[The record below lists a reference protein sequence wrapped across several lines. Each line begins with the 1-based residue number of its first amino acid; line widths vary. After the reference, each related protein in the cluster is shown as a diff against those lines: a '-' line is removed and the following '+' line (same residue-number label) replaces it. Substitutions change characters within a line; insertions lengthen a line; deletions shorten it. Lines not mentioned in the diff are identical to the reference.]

1 MYKVVTFPEEEPIM
15 NNLFVKDITVT
26 ALGGVGSEQCEQVTT
41 NLSGS
46 CFLIKLRYSDDS
58 VKIILVDCGLHQG
71 TNDNDTLNHFLPFD
85 ISKLSAVL
93 LTHAHVD
100 HSGRIPWLYK
110 QGFRGHT
117 YASSFETLF
126 LSHIQQKDCA
136 NIFSQNYITALHE
149 FKKIRREVGE
159 VGRIEKQRQKSIAN
173 SSGNRGNKPTIDA
186 LNEAKK
192 KREQILMSLQVDN
205 IDDAAPKE
213 PLYSAEDVEITQQ
226 YTKVLGKEIPEV
238 PCVTFETYSTGH
250 ILGARSIL
258 LTIRSKGGKTKRIV
272 FSGDL
277 GTYDKCFQPH
287 GNPVTDPNLRLDA
300 VFCETT
306 YGGIVREKGYYSK
319 GLDQFMA
326 DMNGEIAKGKT
337 VIVPA
342 FAMDRSQ
349 EILYHLRNI
358 KGAKL
363 YYESKTGVQITN
375 FYEAK
380 VPLYRSDRSVIAK
393 TVSGAVYQSATLSYI
408 QLDPTSRD
416 DFFKNPS
423 AKVVVTSSGM
433 CDGGP
438 VVAYL
443 EKYLSDPN
451 VVVMLTGYMSP
462 MTLGGKLL
470 AGQKSIRLDGKF
482 YEVRAKILHYNFW
495 SAHGDE
501 SSLLRWL
508 EGWRWGQHAKIYLNH
523 GGVNESTRAF
533 KHTIER
539 KQASGE
545 TTLSARPVIVRLN
558 KEIPV

>member
-1 MYKVVTFPEEEPIM
+1 M
-15 NNLFVKDITVT
+15 NNLFIKFTTVR
-26 ALGGVGSEQCEQVTT
+26 AVGGVGSEEYANVMT

-46 CFLIKLRYSDDS
+46 CFYVTFHYSDDS
-58 VKIILVDCGLHQG
+58 EKSILVDCGLHQG

-85 ISKLSAVL
+85 VDKLSAVL

-117 YASSFETLF
+117 YASSLETLL

-136 NIFSQNYITALHE
+136 NIFAQNYLTALHE
-149 FKKIRREVGE
+149 YKKLRREVGE
-159 VGRIEKQRQKSIAN
+159 AGRIERQRQKSIVN
-173 SSGNRGNKPTIDA
+173 SSGNRGNKPTIDS
-186 LNEAKK
+186 LNQAKT
-192 KREQILMSLQVDN
+192 KRDAILKMLKVDN

-250 ILGARSIL
+250 ILGSRSIL

-306 YGGIVREKGYYSK
+306 YGGKVREKGYYSK

-326 DMNGEIAKGKT
+326 DLNGEIAKGKT

-363 YYESKTGVQITN
+363 YYESKTGVQMTN

-408 QLDPTSRD
+408 QLDHTSRD
-416 DFFKNPS
+416 EFFKDSS
-423 AKVVVTSSGM
+423 AKVIVTSSGM

-438 VVAYL
+438 IVAYL

-451 VVVMLTGYMSP
+451 VVIMLTGYMSP

-470 AGQKSIRLDGKF
+470 SGQKSVKFNGKM
-482 YEVRAKILHYNFW
+482 YEVRAKILHYTFF
-495 SAHGDE
+495 SAHADE

-508 EGWRWGQHAKIYLNH
+508 EGWRWRQHAKVYLNH
-523 GGVNESTRAF
+523 GGVNESTLAF

-558 KEIPV
+558 EEIRV

>member
-1 MYKVVTFPEEEPIM
+1 MT
-15 NNLFVKDITVT
+15 NLFVKNITVR
-26 ALGGVGSEQCEQVTT
+26 AVGGVGSEECENVMT

-46 CFLIKLRYSDDS
+46 CFVVTFHYSDDS
-58 VKIILVDCGLHQG
+58 EKSIIVDCGLHQG

-85 ISKLSAVL
+85 VEKLSAVL

-100 HSGRIPWLYK
+100 HCGRIPWLYK

-117 YASSFETLF
+117 YGSSFETLF
-126 LSHIQQKDCA
+126 LSYIQQKDCA
-136 NIFSQNYITALHE
+136 NIFAHNYLSALHE
-149 FKKIRREVGE
+149 YKKLRRQAAEA
-159 VGRIEKQRQKSIAN
+159 GRIEKQRQKSIVN
-173 SSGNRGNKPTIDA
+173 SSGNRGNKPTIDE
-186 LNEAKK
+186 LNDAIK
-192 KREQILMSLQVDN
+192 KRDAILQKLQVDN

-213 PLYSAEDVEITQQ
+213 PLYSFDDVETTLQF
-226 YTKVLGKEIPEV
+226 TKVLGKEIPEI

-258 LTIRSKGGKTKRIV
+258 LTIRSKGGKTKRIL

-277 GTYDKCFQPH
+277 GTFDKCFQPH

-306 YGGIVREKGYYSK
+306 YGGKVREKGYYSK

-326 DMNGEIAKGKT
+326 DLNDEIAKGKT
-337 VIVPA
+337 VIIPA

-349 EILYHLRNI
+349 EILYHLRNL

-380 VPLYRSDRSVIAK
+380 VPLYRSDTSVTAK
-393 TVSGAVYQSATLSYI
+393 TVSGSVYQSATLSYI
-408 QLDPTSRD
+408 QLDHNSRD
-416 DFFKNPS
+416 EFFKDSS

-470 AGQKSIRLDGKF
+470 AGQKSVRLDGKF
-482 YEVRAKILHYNFW
+482 HEVRAKVLHYNFW

-508 EGWRWGQHAKIYLNH
+508 EGWRWGQHAKVYLNH
-523 GGVNESTRAF
+523 GGVYESTLAF

-539 KQASGE
+539 KQDTGE
-545 TTLSARPVIVRLN
+545 TKLSARPVIVRLN
-558 KEIPV
+558 EEIRV